1 VKSKLRIRDI
11 IGLGYQG
18 ILKRTARS
26 VLTAAGIAIG
36 IAAIV
41 AVLGI
46 SASGRSDLLAALDSL
61 GTNLL
66 RVTEGPGIL
75 GQSSGFPDGAA
86 EMAGR
91 IGPVQQYSAATLVDD
106 SVRRSDMVPE
116 LQTSGIGVFAAQ
128 ETLLEVVGGTMRE
141 GRFLDEAADRLPVIV
156 LGNVAAERLGV
167 RSLEPR
173 TRVYLGGTWF
183 TVVGIADELPLHP
196 DLERG
201 AFIGATIANDLF
213 DTPASPTSIYLRVNP
228 DSINEVVDVLPSTI
242 SPENPDQVEIARPSD
257 ALAARRAAEEA
268 LTGLLVGLGAVA
280 LLVGGVAI
288 ANIMVMSVLER
299 RMEIGVRRAL
309 GATRGH
315 IRAQFLFESTLLASA
330 GGIVGVLMGAGITV
344 AFAINRDL
352 TLAMP
357 ISGVLGSIGAALAV
371 GSLAGLYP
379 AIRAARI
386 EPAEAVRTG

>member
-1 VKSKLRIRDI
+1 MKSKLRIRDI

-18 ILKRTARS
+18 ILKRRARS

-75 GQSSGFPDGAA
+75 GQSSGFPNGAA

-91 IGPVQQYSAATLVDD
+91 IGPVRQYSAATLVDGT
-106 SVRRSDMVPE
+106 VRRSDMVPE
-116 LQTSGIGVFAAQ
+116 LQTSGLGLFSAR
-128 ETLLEVVGGTMRE
+128 ENLLEVVGGAMRE
-141 GRFLDEAADRLPVIV
+141 GRFLDEAADRLPVVV
-156 LGNVAAERLGV
+156 LGNVAAERLGI

-173 TRVYLGGTWF
+173 PRVYVGGTWF
-183 TVVGIADELPLHP
+183 TVVGIAGELPLHP

-213 DTPASPTSIYLRVNP
+213 DTPRAPTSIYLRV
-228 DSINEVVDVLPSTI
+228 DLESIEEGVDVLPATI

-330 GGIVGVLMGAGITV
+330 GGIVGVLMGSGITV

-357 ISGVLGSIGAALAV
+357 IGGVLGSIGAALAV
-371 GSLAGLYP
+371 GGIAGLYP

>member
-1 VKSKLRIRDI
+1 MKSRLLWRDT
-11 IGLGYQG
+11 IGLGYRG
-18 ILKRTARS
+18 ILTRRGRS

-46 SASGRSDLLAALDSL
+46 SASGRADLLAVLDDL

-66 RVTEGPGIL
+66 RVTQGQGIL
-75 GQSSGFPDGAA
+75 GQSDGFPDGAA

-91 IGPVQQYSAATLVDD
+91 IGPVSRYSATTLVDT
-106 SVRRSDMVPE
+106 SVRRSELIPE
-116 LQTSGIGVFAAQ
+116 LQTSGIGVFTARDN
-128 ETLLEVVGGTMRE
+128 LLDVLGGSMRE
-141 GRFLDEAADRLPVIV
+141 GRFLDAAADRLPVTV
-156 LGNVAAERLGV
+156 LGSVAAERLGI
-167 RSLEPR
+167 R
-173 TRVYLGGTWF
+173 TLDPQPRVYLGETWF
-183 TVVGIADELPLHP
+183 TVVGIVDELPLHP
-196 DLERG
+196 DLERA
-201 AFIGATIANDLF
+201 AFIGATIAADLF
-213 DTPASPTSIYLRVNP
+213 DTTAAPSAIYLRVNP
-228 DSINEVVDVLPSTI
+228 EVVEDVVDVLPASVN
-242 SPENPDQVEIARPSD
+242 PESPDQVEITRPSD
-257 ALAARRAAEEA
+257 ALAARQAAEEA
-268 LTGLLVGLGAVA
+268 LTGLLVALGAVA

-315 IRAQFLFESTLLASA
+315 IRAQFLIESTLLAAA
-330 GGIVGVLMGAGITV
+330 GGVVGVLLGAGITV

-352 TLAMP
+352 TLAVP
-357 ISGVLGSIGAALAV
+357 VAGLFGSIGAALLVGAV
-371 GSLAGLYP
+371 AGLYP

>member
-1 VKSKLRIRDI
+1 MKSRLRLRDM

-18 ILKRTARS
+18 ILNRRGRS
-26 VLTAAGIAIG
+26 ILTAAGIAIG

-46 SASGRSDLLAALDSL
+46 SASGRADLLAVLDDL

-66 RVTEGPGIL
+66 RVTQGQGIL
-75 GQSSGFPDGAA
+75 GQSTGFPDGAA

-91 IGPVQQYSAATLVDD
+91 IGPVRRHTATTVVDT
-106 SVRRSDMVPE
+106 SVRRSPLIPE
-116 LQTSGIGVFAAQ
+116 LQTGGIGVFTTR
-128 ETLLEVVGGTMRE
+128 ENLLDVLGGSMRE
-141 GRFLDEAADRLPVIV
+141 GRFLDAAAEELPVVVLGDVAADRLGI
-156 LGNVAAERLGV
+156 
-167 RSLEPR
+167 RSLDPQP
-173 TRVYLGGTWF
+173 RVYMGETWF
-183 TVVGIADELPLHP
+183 TVVGIIDELPLHP

-201 AFIGATIANDLF
+201 AFIGRRVAADLY
-213 DTPASPTSIYLRVNP
+213 DAPAAPSAIYLRVNP
-228 DSINEVVDVLPSTI
+228 DSVDEVVDVLPASLN
-242 SPENPDQVEIARPSD
+242 PESPDQVEITRPSD
-257 ALAARRAAEEA
+257 ALAARQAAEEA

-315 IRAQFLFESTLLASA
+315 IRAQFLIESTLLAFA
-330 GGIVGVLMGAGITV
+330 GGVVGVLLGAGITV

-352 TLAMP
+352 TLAVP
-357 ISGVLGSIGAALAV
+357 VAGLFGSIGAALAV
-371 GSLAGLYP
+371 GGIAGLYP

>member
-1 VKSKLRIRDI
+1 MKSKLRIRDI

-18 ILKRTARS
+18 ILKRRARS

-75 GQSSGFPDGAA
+75 GQSSGFPNGAA

-91 IGPVQQYSAATLVDD
+91 IGPVRQYSAATLVDGT
-106 SVRRSDMVPE
+106 VRRSDMVPE
-116 LQTSGIGVFAAQ
+116 LQTSGIGLFSAR
-128 ETLLEVVGGTMRE
+128 ENLLEVVGGAMRE
-141 GRFLDEAADRLPVIV
+141 GRFLDEAADRLPVVV
-156 LGNVAAERLGV
+156 LGNVAAERLGI

-173 TRVYLGGTWF
+173 PRVYVGGTWF
-183 TVVGIADELPLHP
+183 TVVGIAGELPLHP

-213 DTPASPTSIYLRVNP
+213 DTPRAPTSIYLRVDP
-228 DSINEVVDVLPSTI
+228 ESIEEVVDVLPATI

-330 GGIVGVLMGAGITV
+330 GGIVGVLMGSGITV
-344 AFAINRDL
+344 AFAINRGL
-352 TLAMP
+352 TLAKP
-357 ISGVLGSIGAALAV
+357 IGGVLGSIGAALAV
-371 GSLAGLYP
+371 GGIAGLYP

>member
-1 VKSKLRIRDI
+1 MKSKLRLGDI

-18 ILKRTARS
+18 ILKRRGRS

-66 RVTEGPGIL
+66 RVTEGPGVL
-75 GQSSGFPDGAA
+75 GQSDGFPDGAA

-91 IGPVQQYSAATLVDD
+91 VGPVRRYSATTLVDTA
-106 SVRRSDMVPE
+106 VRRSDLVPA

-128 ETLLEVVGGTMRE
+128 HGLLEVVGGEIRT
-141 GRFLDEAADRLPVIV
+141 GRFLDDAADRLPVIV
-156 LGNVAAERLGV
+156 LGNVAAERLGI

-173 TRVYLGGTWF
+173 PRVYLGENWF
-183 TVVGIADELPLHP
+183 TVIGIADELPLHP

-201 AFIGATIANDLF
+201 AFIGATIAEQLF
-213 DTPASPTSIYLRVNP
+213 ETPAAPTSIYLRVNP
-228 DSINEVVDVLPSTI
+228 DSIDDVVDVLPATI
-242 SPENPDQVEIARPSD
+242 SPENPDQVEITRPSD
-257 ALAARRAAEEA
+257 ALAARQAAEEA

-309 GATRGH
+309 GATRAH
-315 IRAQFLFESTLLASA
+315 IRAQFLFESTILAAA
-330 GGIVGVLMGAGITV
+330 GGLVGVLLGAGITV
-344 AFAINRDL
+344 AFAINRGL
-352 TLAMP
+352 TLAVP
-357 ISGVLGSIGAALAV
+357 ITGLLGSIGAALAV
-371 GSLAGLYP
+371 GGIAGLYP
-379 AIRAARI
+379 AMRAARI

>member
-1 VKSKLRIRDI
+1 MKSRLLWRDT
-11 IGLGYQG
+11 IGLGYRG
-18 ILKRTARS
+18 ILTRRGRS

-46 SASGRSDLLAALDSL
+46 SASGRADLLAVLDDL

-66 RVTEGPGIL
+66 RVTQGQGIL
-75 GQSSGFPDGAA
+75 GQSDGFPDGAA

-91 IGPVQQYSAATLVDD
+91 IGPVSRYSATTLVDT
-106 SVRRSDMVPE
+106 SVRRSELIPE
-116 LQTSGIGVFAAQ
+116 LQTSGIGVFTARDN
-128 ETLLEVVGGTMRE
+128 LLDVLGGTMQE
-141 GRFLDEAADRLPVIV
+141 GRFLEAAADRLPVTV
-156 LGNVAAERLGV
+156 LGSVAAERLGI
-167 RSLEPR
+167 R
-173 TRVYLGGTWF
+173 TLDPQPRVYLGETWF
-183 TVVGIADELPLHP
+183 TVVGIVDELPLHP
-196 DLERG
+196 DLERA
-201 AFIGATIANDLF
+201 AFIGSTIAADLF
-213 DTPASPTSIYLRVNP
+213 DTTAAPSAIYLRVNP
-228 DSINEVVDVLPSTI
+228 EVVEDVVDVLPASVN
-242 SPENPDQVEIARPSD
+242 PESPDQVEITRPSD
-257 ALAARRAAEEA
+257 ALAARQAAEEA
-268 LTGLLVGLGAVA
+268 LTGLLVALGAVA

-315 IRAQFLFESTLLASA
+315 IRAQFLIESTLLAAA
-330 GGIVGVLMGAGITV
+330 GGVVGVLLGAGITV

-352 TLAMP
+352 TLAVP
-357 ISGVLGSIGAALAV
+357 VAGLFGSIGAALLVGAV
-371 GSLAGLYP
+371 AGLYP

>member
-1 VKSKLRIRDI
+1 MKSKLRLGDI

-18 ILKRTARS
+18 ILKRRGRS

-66 RVTEGPGIL
+66 RVTEGPGVL
-75 GQSSGFPDGAA
+75 GQSDGFPDGAA

-91 IGPVQQYSAATLVDD
+91 VGPVRRYSATTLVDTA
-106 SVRRSDMVPE
+106 VRRSDLVPA

-128 ETLLEVVGGTMRE
+128 HSLLEVVGGEIRT
-141 GRFLDEAADRLPVIV
+141 GRFLDDAADRLPVIV
-156 LGNVAAERLGV
+156 LGNVAAERLGI

-173 TRVYLGGTWF
+173 PRVYLGENWF
-183 TVVGIADELPLHP
+183 TVIGIADELPLHP

-201 AFIGATIANDLF
+201 AFIGATIAEQLF
-213 DTPASPTSIYLRVNP
+213 DTPAAPTSIYLRVNP
-228 DSINEVVDVLPSTI
+228 DSIDDVVDVLPATI
-242 SPENPDQVEIARPSD
+242 SPESPDQVEITRPSD
-257 ALAARRAAEEA
+257 ALAARQAAEEA

-309 GATRGH
+309 GATRAH
-315 IRAQFLFESTLLASA
+315 IRAQFLFESTILAAA
-330 GGIVGVLMGAGITV
+330 GGLVGVLLGAGITV
-344 AFAINRDL
+344 AFAVNRGL
-352 TLAMP
+352 TLAVP
-357 ISGVLGSIGAALAV
+357 ITGLLGSIGAALAV
-371 GSLAGLYP
+371 GGIAGLYP
-379 AIRAARI
+379 AMRAARI

>member
-1 VKSKLRIRDI
+1 MKSRLLWRDT
-11 IGLGYQG
+11 IGLGYRG
-18 ILKRTARS
+18 ILTRRGRS

-46 SASGRSDLLAALDSL
+46 SASGRADLLAVLDDL

-66 RVTEGPGIL
+66 RVTQGQGIL
-75 GQSSGFPDGAA
+75 GQSSGFPDSAA

-91 IGPVQQYSAATLVDD
+91 IGPVSRYSATTLVDT
-106 SVRRSDMVPE
+106 SVRRSELIPE
-116 LQTSGIGVFAAQ
+116 LQTSGIGVFTAKDN
-128 ETLLEVVGGTMRE
+128 LLDVLGGTMQE
-141 GRFLDEAADRLPVIV
+141 GRFLDAAADRLPVTV
-156 LGNVAAERLGV
+156 LGSVAAQRLGI
-167 RSLEPR
+167 R
-173 TRVYLGGTWF
+173 TLDPQPRVYLGNTWF
-183 TVVGIADELPLHP
+183 TVIGIVDELPLHP
-196 DLERG
+196 DLERA
-201 AFIGATIANDLF
+201 AFIGSTIAADLF
-213 DTPASPTSIYLRVNP
+213 ETTAAPSAIYLRVNP
-228 DSINEVVDVLPSTI
+228 EVIDDVVDVLPASVN
-242 SPENPDQVEIARPSD
+242 PESPDQVEIARPSD
-257 ALAARRAAEEA
+257 ALAARQAAEEA
-268 LTGLLVGLGAVA
+268 LTGLLVALGAVA

-315 IRAQFLFESTLLASA
+315 IRAQFLIESTLLAAA
-330 GGIVGVLMGAGITV
+330 GGVIGVLLGAGITV

-352 TLAMP
+352 TLAVP
-357 ISGVLGSIGAALAV
+357 VAGLFGSIGAALVVGAV
-371 GSLAGLYP
+371 AGLYP

>member
-1 VKSKLRIRDI
+1 MKSRLLWRDT
-11 IGLGYQG
+11 IGLGYRG
-18 ILKRTARS
+18 ILTRRGRS

-46 SASGRSDLLAALDSL
+46 SASGRADLLAVLDDL

-66 RVTEGPGIL
+66 RVTQGQGIL
-75 GQSSGFPDGAA
+75 GQSDGFPDGAA

-91 IGPVQQYSAATLVDD
+91 IGPVSRYSATTLVDT
-106 SVRRSDMVPE
+106 SVRRSELIPE
-116 LQTSGIGVFAAQ
+116 LQTSGIGVFTARDN
-128 ETLLEVVGGTMRE
+128 LLDVLGGTMQE
-141 GRFLDEAADRLPVIV
+141 GRFLDAAADRLPVTV
-156 LGNVAAERLGV
+156 LGSVAAGRLGI
-167 RSLEPR
+167 R
-173 TRVYLGGTWF
+173 TLDPQPRVYLGETWF
-183 TVVGIADELPLHP
+183 TVVGIVDELPLHP
-196 DLERG
+196 DLERA
-201 AFIGATIANDLF
+201 AFIGSTIAADLF
-213 DTPASPTSIYLRVNP
+213 DTTAAPSAIYLRVNP
-228 DSINEVVDVLPSTI
+228 EVVEDVVDVLPASVN
-242 SPENPDQVEIARPSD
+242 PESPDQVEITRPSD
-257 ALAARRAAEEA
+257 ALAARQAAEEA
-268 LTGLLVGLGAVA
+268 LTGLLVALGAVA

-315 IRAQFLFESTLLASA
+315 IRAQFLIESTLLAAA
-330 GGIVGVLMGAGITV
+330 GGVVGVLLGAGITV

-352 TLAMP
+352 TLAVP
-357 ISGVLGSIGAALAV
+357 VAGLFGSIGAALLVGAV
-371 GSLAGLYP
+371 AGLYP

>member
-1 VKSKLRIRDI
+1 MKSRLLWRDT
-11 IGLGYQG
+11 IGLGYRG
-18 ILKRTARS
+18 ILTRRGRS

-46 SASGRSDLLAALDSL
+46 SASGRADLLAVLDDL

-66 RVTEGPGIL
+66 RVTQGQGIL
-75 GQSSGFPDGAA
+75 GQSDGFPDGAA

-91 IGPVQQYSAATLVDD
+91 IGPVSRYSATTLVDT
-106 SVRRSDMVPE
+106 SVRRSELIPE
-116 LQTSGIGVFAAQ
+116 LQTSGIGVFTAR
-128 ETLLEVVGGTMRE
+128 ENLLDVLGGTMQE
-141 GRFLDEAADRLPVIV
+141 GRFLDAAADRLPVTV
-156 LGNVAAERLGV
+156 LGSVAAERLGI
-167 RSLEPR
+167 R
-173 TRVYLGGTWF
+173 TLDPQPRVYLGETWF
-183 TVVGIADELPLHP
+183 TVVGIVDELPLHP
-196 DLERG
+196 DLERA
-201 AFIGATIANDLF
+201 AFIGSTIAADLF
-213 DTPASPTSIYLRVNP
+213 DTTAAPSAIYLRVNP
-228 DSINEVVDVLPSTI
+228 EVVEDVVDVLPASVN
-242 SPENPDQVEIARPSD
+242 PESPDQVEITRPSD
-257 ALAARRAAEEA
+257 ALAARQAAEEA
-268 LTGLLVGLGAVA
+268 LTGLLVALGAVA

-315 IRAQFLFESTLLASA
+315 IRAQFLIESTLLAAA
-330 GGIVGVLMGAGITV
+330 GGVVGVLLGAGITV

-352 TLAMP
+352 TLAVP
-357 ISGVLGSIGAALAV
+357 VAGLFGSIGAALLVGAV
-371 GSLAGLYP
+371 AGLYP

>member
-1 VKSKLRIRDI
+1 MKSRLLWRDT
-11 IGLGYQG
+11 IGLGYRG
-18 ILKRTARS
+18 ILTRRGRS

-46 SASGRSDLLAALDSL
+46 SASGRADLLAVLDDL

-66 RVTEGPGIL
+66 RVTQGQGIL

-91 IGPVQQYSAATLVDD
+91 IGPVSRYSATTLVDT
-106 SVRRSDMVPE
+106 SVRRSELIPE
-116 LQTSGIGVFAAQ
+116 LQTSGIGVFTAKDN
-128 ETLLEVVGGTMRE
+128 LLDVLGGTMQE
-141 GRFLDEAADRLPVIV
+141 GRFLDAAADRLPVTV
-156 LGNVAAERLGV
+156 LGSVAAQRLGI
-167 RSLEPR
+167 RALDPQP
-173 TRVYLGGTWF
+173 RVYLGDTWF
-183 TVVGIADELPLHP
+183 TVIGIVDALPLHP
-196 DLERG
+196 DLERA
-201 AFIGATIANDLF
+201 AFIGSTIAADLF
-213 DTPASPTSIYLRVNP
+213 DTTAAPSAIYLRVNP
-228 DSINEVVDVLPSTI
+228 EVVEDVVDVLPASVN
-242 SPENPDQVEIARPSD
+242 PESPDQVEITRPSD
-257 ALAARRAAEEA
+257 ALAARKAAEEA
-268 LTGLLVGLGAVA
+268 LTGLLVALGAVA

-315 IRAQFLFESTLLASA
+315 IRAQFLIESTLLAAA
-330 GGIVGVLMGAGITV
+330 GGVVGVLLGAGITV

-352 TLAMP
+352 TLAVP
-357 ISGVLGSIGAALAV
+357 VAGLFGSIGAALAV
-371 GSLAGLYP
+371 GALAGLYP

>member
-1 VKSKLRIRDI
+1 VRSKLRLRDI
-11 IGLGYQG
+11 AVLGYQG
-18 ILKRTARS
+18 ILKRRGRS
-26 VLTAAGIAIG
+26 ILTAAGIAIG

-46 SASGRSDLLAALDSL
+46 SASGRSDLLAALDTL

-66 RVTEGPGIL
+66 RVTEGPGVL
-75 GQSSGFPDGAA
+75 GQSTGFPDGAA

-91 IGPVQQYSAATLVDD
+91 VGPVRRYSAATLVDTA
-106 SVRRSDMVPE
+106 VRRTYLVPE

-128 ETLLEVVGGTMRE
+128 DDLLQVVGGEIRE
-141 GRFLDEAADRLPVIV
+141 GRFLDAAADRLPVIV
-156 LGNVAAERLGV
+156 LGDVAAERLGI
-167 RSLEPR
+167 SDLNPR
-173 TRVYLGGTWF
+173 PRVYLGDTWF
-183 TVVGIADELPLHP
+183 TVIGVIDELPLHP

-201 AFIGATIANDLF
+201 AFIGPGIANQLF
-213 DTPASPTSIYLRVNP
+213 DTPAAPTSIYLRVNP
-228 DSINEVVDVLPSTI
+228 ESIDDVLDVLPSTI
-242 SPENPDQVEIARPSD
+242 SPENPDQVEISRPSD

-288 ANIMVMSVLER
+288 ANIMVMSILER

-309 GATRGH
+309 GATRAH
-315 IRAQFLFESTLLASA
+315 IRAQFLFESIILAAA
-330 GGIVGVLMGAGITV
+330 GGIVGVLLGAGITL
-344 AFAINRDL
+344 AFVINRDL
-352 TLAMP
+352 TLAVP
-357 ISGVLGSIGAALAV
+357 LSGLFGSIGAALAV
-371 GSLAGLYP
+371 GGIAGLYP